1 MKLHILVSLAGCWL
15 LAVLIV
21 PLAHFALAQAPHARQ
36 DAEITKATGEAARS
50 TIPAVPR
57 EASYDHRIRLHVI
70 KVTPIEQIDETQ
82 ILKLEVER
90 FYGKID
96 TVSANRAQKHETQRF
111 TVLFPASLDADIRP
125 GDIIDY
131 GLIGYLAIGRK

>member
-1 MKLHILVSLAGCWL
+1 MKLHILISLAVSLL

-21 PLAHFALAQAPHARQ
+21 QLAHFASAQTLRARQ
-36 DAEITKATGEAARS
+36 DTASTKATGEAARR
-50 TIPAVPR
+50 TLPAVPR

-111 TVLFPASLDADIRP
+111 TILFPASLDADIRP
-125 GDIIDY
+125 GDIINY
-131 GLIGYLAIGRK
+131 GLIGYLAIGRE